1 MKTMTEQ
8 ECRAFVMSGYIPTS
22 NDDVADIQDCFN
34 HQSVDFQI
42 GLLLDVETHANAE
55 RFMRISSTIIP
66 NTLFQLRHWD
76 MIEICMDLGDFVR
89 NGDWSPTLVKK
100 VNAFIDQVSEILASD
115 EFKNDTKVVQLI
127 SKIQSKNLKQQHE
140 SITKPQD

>member
-1 MKTMTEQ
+1 MDNTITFQ
-8 ECRAFVMSGYIPTS
+8 QVFFV
-22 NDDVADIQDCFN
+22 NEHKDELAE
-34 HQSVDFQI
+34 
-42 GLLLDVETHANAE
+42 LRE
-55 RFMRISSTIIP
+55 RFMRISGTIIP

-127 SKIQSKNLKQQHE
+127 SKIQSKNLKQQQHE